1 MTQAQSPTLK
11 RVLSGQLCSG
21 CGLCAGVAPDAVTME
36 TVAPGYSR
44 PLQTAPVS
52 ADAER
57 AIATACPGAKV
68 APWVGI
74 APNLHE
80 YWGPWRGIHT
90 GYALNPDVRFAGS
103 SGGAI
108 SALLIHALTSGQVDQ
123 VLHVTADP
131 DKPTR
136 NIVTFS
142 TSAEQVVR
150 NAGSRYAASS
160 PLQDIGRLLDAGT
173 RTAFVGKPCDVSA
186 LRQLGTVD
194 ARVNA
199 TFPLMLSFFCG
210 GLPSHD
216 GADRIVRAMGLEP
229 EKLANFRYRG
239 NGWPGMARA
248 ETTDGQSAEMSYA
261 ASWGGHLSKEV
272 QFRCKICP
280 DAIGGVADIACADAW
295 YGDDDGYPSFEEQE
309 GRSLIVSRTAAGEA
323 LLGQAVTAG
332 ALEIEPLDAD
342 QIDRMQPAQARR
354 KRLVMARTASCHV
367 LLQPVPKMTGLDVF
381 RAMRR
386 ARPGELLHNFLGTI
400 RRILIKRR

>member
-1 MTQAQSPTLK
+1 MTDAESPTLK

-21 CGLCAGVAPDAVTME
+21 CGLCAGIAPDAIKLE

-44 PLQTAPVS
+44 PRQTAPVS
-52 ADAER
+52 ATAEKI
-57 AIATACPGAKV
+57 IATACPGAKV
-68 APWVGI
+68 APWSGI
-74 APNLHE
+74 ALNQHP
-80 YWGPWRGIHT
+80 YWGPWRGIYT
-90 GYALNPDVRFAGS
+90 GYALDPDVRFAGS

-108 SALLIHALTSGQVDQ
+108 SALLIHALTSGQVEQ
-123 VLHVTADP
+123 VLHISADP
-131 DKPTR
+131 SQPTR

-142 TSAEQVVR
+142 TSPEEIIR

-160 PLQDIGRLLDAGT
+160 PLQDIARLLDAGK

-186 LRQLGTVD
+186 LRQLGTLE

-199 TFPLMLSFFCG
+199 VFPLKLSFFCG
-210 GLPSHD
+210 GLPSHA

-229 EKLANFRYRG
+229 EKLSSFRYRG

-261 ASWGGHLSKEV
+261 QSWGGHLSKEV

-309 GRSLIVSRTAAGEA
+309 GRSLIVSRTEAGERLLSAAIAAG
-323 LLGQAVTAG
+323 AVAS
-332 ALEIEPLDAD
+332 EPLDASE
-342 QIDRMQPAQARR
+342 IDRMQPAQARR
-354 KRLVMARTASCHV
+354 KRLVLARTASCRV
-367 LLQPVPKMTGLDVF
+367 LLQPVPKMAGLDVGL
-381 RAMRR
+381 ATRR
-386 ARPGELLHNFLGTI
+386 ARTGELLHNFLGTI
-400 RRILIKRR
+400 RRILINRR